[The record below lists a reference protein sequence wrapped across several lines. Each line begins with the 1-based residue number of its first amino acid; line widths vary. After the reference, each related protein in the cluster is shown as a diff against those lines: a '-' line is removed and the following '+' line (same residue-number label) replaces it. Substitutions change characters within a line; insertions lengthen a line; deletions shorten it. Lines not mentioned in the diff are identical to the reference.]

1 MIQIAIVVGF
11 GVAALINLLPVSGV
25 LGAAQL
31 SKLYVVSIEGRDLT
45 ILLRHRAVLF
55 GIVGGLLAA
64 AIFLPSL
71 RTSAFLAGMVSM
83 VSFIVLQW
91 LEGGSNA
98 ALSRVVVA
106 DYVAILFLGGAGL
119 AMMFERGT
127 SV

>member
-11 GVAALINLLPVSGV
+11 GVAALINLLPVSGM

-31 SKLYVVSIEGRDLT
+31 SKLYGIPIEGRDLA

-71 RTSAFLAGMVSM
+71 RTSAFLAGMLSM

-98 ALSRVVVA
+98 ALSRVVIA

-119 AMMFERGT
+119 AMMFERGA